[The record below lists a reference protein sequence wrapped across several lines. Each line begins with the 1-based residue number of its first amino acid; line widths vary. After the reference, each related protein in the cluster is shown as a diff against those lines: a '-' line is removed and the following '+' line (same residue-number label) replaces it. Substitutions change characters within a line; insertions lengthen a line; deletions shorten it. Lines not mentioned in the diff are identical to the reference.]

1 MRICLLLVLFTLGL
15 NAQDIKTLLYQY
27 NIAKT
32 DSQKINHL
40 NSVTEI
46 YIERESYD
54 SASIYNKLSL
64 TLARKKSNESFAY
77 KSLALKSTIEKKKK
91 QFDAALNSAEMAL
104 NHAIKMGNLSQR
116 ANAFLLKG
124 NVFDNTNKNDSALVY
139 YLKAFDL
146 SKSINDKKEILSSNL
161 ALGLYFKKLSKT
173 TRSLVNLLEAL
184 KIGEEIK
191 DSAKIFTA
199 CINLGSLYERTN
211 DFLKA
216 KSFYQKALIINSFN
230 KDENDRAIV
239 CFKMGRLFKN
249 LNMND
254 SAEFYMGEALKIHQK
269 RNDLPGLILDYSNMA
284 GFYTEIGNYT
294 EAENHYLKGAALAK
308 EIKDSL
314 KTNIT
319 YSYLGAF
326 YQKQKKY
333 QKALDA
339 YNEALIYKT
348 AELPNE
354 SLMQEYGHLAE
365 IHFQLGNF
373 KDAYLSHVQ
382 FKALSDSTFNINETK
397 KQTELK
403 LNYEFEQVQKKIE
416 DEAKAKE
423 ILSKAELEKE
433 RLQRNY
439 LLIGLAFISIM
450 LIVTIKNYRAKQ
462 KANHILEKQKKEI
475 ERQKK
480 IVEEKNNEINDSIN
494 YAQRIQTAS
503 IPNKTELNDYF
514 KNCELLFK
522 PKDVVSGDFYWAA
535 KNETHSFM
543 AIADCTGHG
552 VPGAITSMIGSM
564 LLNEIFYVKHLTQP
578 NEVLT
583 ELNRL
588 VKLTLRQESDTTS
601 NDGMDIGFCAL
612 NRNTNELF
620 FAGANRPLYIINA
633 KGELQ
638 EYKPTKM
645 SVGGHVPLIQN
656 YDLHQIQ
663 LEKGDTVVVTTDGY
677 ADQFGGTKEK
687 KFTTKAFKNLIS
699 QNAHLT
705 SKELAVLL
713 EKSHNQWK
721 GNNEQTDDVLV
732 FVTKI

>member
-1 MRICLLLVLFTLGL
+1 MRIYLLLVLFTFGL
-15 NAQDIKTLLYQY
+15 KAQDVKTLLYQY
-27 NIAKT
+27 NTAKT
-32 DSQKINHL
+32 DSQKINRL

-46 YIERESYD
+46 YIEKESYD

-64 TLARKKSNESFAY
+64 EFANKKHNEAIAY
-77 KSLALKSTIEKKKK
+77 KSLALKSTIERKNK
-91 QFDAALNSAEMAL
+91 QFNEALKSSEIAYKHAL
-104 NHAIKMGNLSQR
+104 KTNNLSHQ

-124 NVFDNTNKNDSALVY
+124 SAFDYSNKNDSALVY
-139 YLKAFDL
+139 FLKGYDL
-146 SKSINDKKEILSSNL
+146 SKRTNDKKELLSANL

-173 TRSLVNLLEAL
+173 TNALTNLLEAL
-184 KIGEEIK
+184 KVAKEIK

-199 CINLGSLYERTN
+199 CINLGSLYERTS
-211 DFLKA
+211 DFQKA
-216 KSFYQKALIINSFN
+216 KDFYFEALKINSYN

-239 CFKMGRLFKN
+239 CFKIGRLYRKFGKS
-249 LNMND
+249 D
-254 SAEFYMGEALKIHQK
+254 SAEYYLAETLKIHQK
-269 RNDLPGLILDYSNMA
+269 RNDKAGLILDYSNLG
-284 GFYTEIGNYT
+284 GFHHELGNYK
-294 EAENHYLKGAALAK
+294 EAEDYYLKAAVLGK
-308 EIKDSL
+308 EINDSL
-314 KTNIT
+314 RLNLT

-326 YQKQKKY
+326 YQKHKKY
-333 QKALDA
+333 QKALEA
-339 YNEALIYKT
+339 YNTSLKYKT
-348 AELPNE
+348 SELPNE
-354 SLMQEYGHLAE
+354 SLMQIYGHMSD
-365 IHFQLGNF
+365 IYFQLGNF
-373 KDAYLSHVQ
+373 KEAYLSHIQ

-423 ILSKAELEKE
+423 MLNKAELEKE

-439 LLIGLAFISIM
+439 LLIGLAVISMM

-494 YAQRIQTAS
+494 YAKRIQTAS
-503 IPNKTELNDYF
+503 IPNKSELNDYF
-514 KNCELLFK
+514 KNCDLLFK

-535 KNETHSFM
+535 KNETHSFI

-564 LLNEIFYVKHLTQP
+564 LLNEIFYVKHMTRP

-601 NDGMDIGFCAL
+601 NDGMDIGFCTL
-612 NRNTNELF
+612 NKATNELF
-620 FAGANRPLYIINA
+620 FAGANRPLYLINS

-663 LEKGDTVVVTTDGY
+663 LEKGDTVVITTDGY

-687 KFTTKAFKNLIS
+687 KFTTKAFKNIIT

-705 SKELAVLL
+705 SKELASLL
-713 EKSHNQWK
+713 ETSHNQWK
-721 GNNEQTDDVLV
+721 GDNEQTDDVLLFILKV
-732 FVTKI
+732 